1 MTQIEAPTRQTLRY
15 EAKREAILDAA
26 AELFN
31 QRGLK
36 GVTVVDVAQAVGLSA
51 TSVTYYY
58 RRKEDIAAACL
69 MRTIDMLVG
78 LIEIAR
84 AEATPAARI
93 GRYLDLYFETLAD
106 IATGQQ
112 AEPISFTDI
121 RALTGPQ
128 VDAVSEAF
136 NDLFRGLRDLL
147 RPASGPVLPRA
158 EENGRTHLFFFLT
171 LWARTWLR
179 RYDPADYGRAARRMA
194 DLAIHGLAMADT
206 PWTPASAPA
215 ADTDPP
221 GSSAISQ
228 ASYLRA
234 VTRLINDHGYHGASV
249 DRISAELNVTKGSFY
264 HHNDT
269 KDDAVASCS
278 DRTFSIMRNA
288 QRAASGHTSW
298 ARLTSMTDALVRFQV
313 GDQGPLLQYMALAAV
328 PAAIRNGLTDALDTL
343 AVHVAGTISDGAAD
357 GTIRVVDSAIAAQMV
372 IGGIHAAADFSR
384 WAGAPLDDETISDF
398 SRAIVFGVLS
408 GGPLTKS

>member
-1 MTQIEAPTRQTLRY
+1 MTQIEAPTRQTQRY

-69 MRTIDMLVG
+69 MRTIDMLAG
-78 LIEIAR
+78 LLEVAR
-84 AEATPAARI
+84 AEATPTARI
-93 GRYLDLYFETLAD
+93 NRYLDLYFETLAD
-106 IATGQQ
+106 IATGQK

-128 VDAVSEAF
+128 VDAVSEAY
-136 NDLFRGLRDLL
+136 NDLFRSFRDLL

-179 RYDPADYGRAARRMA
+179 RYDPADYPRAARHMA
-194 DLAIHGLAMADT
+194 DLAIHGLAVKD
-206 PWTPASAPA
+206 ASWSRAAAPA

-221 GSSAISQ
+221 EGAAISQ
-228 ASYLRA
+228 ATYFRA

-278 DRTFSIMRNA
+278 GRTFSIIRNA
-288 QRAASGHTSW
+288 QRAASGDTPW
-298 ARLTSMTDALVRFQV
+298 ARLTSMTDALVQFQV

-328 PAAIRNGLTDALDTL
+328 PAAIRNSLTDDLDTL
-343 AVHVAGTISDGAAD
+343 AVHVAGLVSDGAAD
-357 GTIRVVDSAIAAQMV
+357 GTIRVVDSAIAAQVV
-372 IGGIHAAADFSR
+372 IGGIHAAADLSR
-384 WAGAPLDDETISDF
+384 WAGAPLNEGTIANF

-408 GGPLTKS
+408 RGPLTES